1 MLLLLNHNHYLD
13 NKMTTMTIT
22 LRNGCLPN
30 GSCRCRRRCCGGQEQ
45 QQQVQ
50 FPPPSRRRVI
60 NMTRRNGI
68 K

>member
-45 QQQVQ
+45 QQ
-50 FPPPSRRRVI
+50 
-60 NMTRRNGI
+60 
-68 K
+68 